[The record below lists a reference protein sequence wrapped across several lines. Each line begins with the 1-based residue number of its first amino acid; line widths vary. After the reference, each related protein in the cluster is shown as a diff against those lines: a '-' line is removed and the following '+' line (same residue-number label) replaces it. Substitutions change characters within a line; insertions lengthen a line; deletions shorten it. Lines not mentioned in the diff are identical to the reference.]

1 MAMKMNRRT
10 ALKTMLSTAVSALMV
25 GSAGKKARAH
35 DFSGYDTNMGVL
47 VDLDRCVGCRSCEAA
62 CNREQGLPAP
72 DIAFDDEQIFD
83 HEHQRRPDQRAYTIV
98 NKYDSPLWEHPLF
111 KKIQCN
117 HCLEPACLTACFV
130 NAYTKTP
137 EGAVIYNPDV
147 CVGCRT
153 CMIAC
158 PFSIPAFKYDSAFD
172 PRVMKCIFC
181 YDTRL
186 SKGRPP
192 ACVEACPM
200 EALTFGNR
208 QELLSIARKRIRREP
223 KRYVDYIYG
232 EHEAGGTSW
241 LYISPVPFEHAGFDM
256 KVPKQ
261 PILNF
266 VKDFL
271 AMVPMVLTIW
281 PGLFA
286 GIFLLSRR
294 SHKDTG
300 EQGPGQFPEDA
311 KQEVSADENHGE

>member
-1 MAMKMNRRT
+1 MKLKMNRRSV
-10 ALKTMLSTAVSALMV
+10 LKTLVS
-25 GSAGKKARAH
+25 SAAAAAFLRPGGKASAH
-35 DFSGYDTNMGVL
+35 DFSGYETNRGVL
-47 VDLDRCVGCRSCEAA
+47 VDLSRCIGCRSCEAA

-72 DIAFDDEQIFD
+72 HIAFDDQSVFEQ
-83 HEHQRRPDQRAYTIV
+83 EHRRRPDQNAYTVV
-98 NKYDSPLWEHPLF
+98 NKYDSLLWEHPLF
-111 KKIQCN
+111 RKIQCN

-137 EGAVIYNPDV
+137 EGAVVYNADV

-158 PFSIPAFKYDSAFD
+158 PFSIPAFRYDSAFS
-172 PRVMKCIFC
+172 PRIMKCIFC

-208 QELLSIARKRIRREP
+208 QELLSIARKRMRREP
-223 KRYVDYIYG
+223 QRYVDYIYG

-241 LYISPVPFEHAGFDM
+241 LYISPVPFEKAGFDM
-256 KVPKQ
+256 QVPKQ

-286 GIFLLSRR
+286 GIFLLCRR
-294 SHKDTG
+294 RGSVAGALESPESKISG
-300 EQGPGQFPEDA
+300 EIT
-311 KQEVSADENHGE
+311 DESHGE